1 MARGELSP
9 GYTVSIPDGY
19 TVVGESVTGDRCD
32 RWTVMMVRASRVGMS
47 TVGAIN
53 LWADGPGG
61 KAFYSIRVRG
71 MWLHDAPTLD
81 DALRF
86 LFKDQCDIEL

>member
-1 MARGELSP
+1 
-9 GYTVSIPDGY
+9 
-19 TVVGESVTGDRCD
+19 
-32 RWTVMMVRASRVGMS
+32 MS
-47 TVGAIN
+47 TVGTIN
-53 LWADGPGG
+53 LWDDGPGG
-61 KAFYSIRVRG
+61 KAFYSIRIRG